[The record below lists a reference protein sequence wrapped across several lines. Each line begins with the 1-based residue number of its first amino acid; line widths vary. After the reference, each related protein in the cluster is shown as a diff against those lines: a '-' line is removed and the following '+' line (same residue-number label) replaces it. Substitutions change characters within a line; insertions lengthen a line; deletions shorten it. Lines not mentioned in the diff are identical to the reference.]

1 MNPNSLNQSIL
12 KPYLDSILAERDWS
26 WSFICILYLICGM
39 IIRGWFLGALAARTR
54 DLDKK
59 LRHAVKKSY
68 FKNSFWGWI
77 FFLIPLGIIIV
88 VWQDRPLPVKI
99 DRLPLIDL
107 AIASYVLSILLHLRA
122 FGTAGLLTLKRLSES
137 EQQKKFLEG

>member
-1 MNPNSLNQSIL
+1 MNSLNQSIL

-26 WSFICILYLICGM
+26 WSFICILYLLCGM
-39 IIRGWFLGALAARTR
+39 VIRGWFLGALTSRTR

-68 FKNSFWGWI
+68 LKQSLPGWI
-77 FFLIPLGIIIV
+77 FFFIPLAILIV
-88 VWQDRPLPVKI
+88 LWQDRPLPVKVE
-99 DRLPLIDL
+99 RVHLLGT
-107 AIASYVLSILLHLRA
+107 AIASYILSIILHLRA
-122 FGTAGLLTLKRLSES
+122 FGASALLTLKRLSES